1 MGRAGP
7 RKVHC
12 DSLEFKRQAVKL
24 IDLDGVEVQA
34 VHFFR
39 RFLAEVQKYPSLV
52 SREHYMSL
60 YLGREPWLIPG
71 TRVESSGRY
80 GRGDKG

>member
-24 IDLDGVEVQA
+24 SDLDGVEVQA
-34 VHFFR
+34 VHFLSPILGR
-39 RFLAEVQKYPSLV
+39 GAEVSFVGV
-52 SREHYMSL
+52 SRALH
-60 YLGREPWLIPG
+60 EPIP
-71 TRVESSGRY
+71 R
-80 GRGDKG
+80 

>member
-24 IDLDGVEVQA
+24 SDLDA
-34 VHFFR
+34 SRCRPCISFR

-60 YLGREPWLIPG
+60 YLGREP
-71 TRVESSGRY
+71 
-80 GRGDKG
+80 